1 MIVPK
6 WLQRALSVFTKAVS
20 LSPVDT
26 RGGWWPV
33 VSESFTGAWQR
44 HIEVNRDTV
53 LAYHAVYA
61 CVTLISGDVAKLRLK
76 LIERK
81 DGYWT
86 ETESP
91 AFSPVLRR
99 PNRYQNRLQF
109 MQQWIASKL
118 IHGNTFVLKQ
128 RDNRGVVS
136 AMYILDPER
145 VTVMIAP
152 DGAVFYQVR
161 RSDLAQLQED
171 VAAVPASEMIHDRME
186 PLWHPL
192 IGVSP
197 IYASGLAGVQ
207 GLEIQNASAR
217 FFSNNSQPGG
227 ILTAPGTID
236 EVQAKMLRDRW
247 NENYSGEN
255 AGKVAVLGNGL
266 EYKPISVNAT
276 DAQLI
281 EQLRWTSETVCSAF
295 HVPPYMIGV
304 GPVPAYNNVEALNQ
318 MYYSQ
323 CLQKLLEAAELALDD
338 GLDLPVRYGTEFD
351 LDGLLRMDTATRFDA
366 LGKAIGAGWMAP
378 NEARRREDLRP
389 VAGGDSPM
397 LQQQNWSLEQLAKRD
412 IIADKP
418 AVAAPPVPVDEPD
431 DEPGAEE
438 QAEKAMRDLIV
449 HLRTKLCST

>member
-76 LIERK
+76 LVERK

-118 IHGNTFVLKQ
+118 IHGNTYILKQ
-128 RDNRGVVS
+128 RDLRGVVS

-145 VTVMIAP
+145 VTTMIAP
-152 DGAVFYQVR
+152 DGAVYYQVR
-161 RSDLAQLQED
+161 RSDLAQLSQD
-171 VAAVPASEMIHDRME
+171 VMAIPASEIIHDRME

-217 FFSNNSQPGG
+217 FFGNNSKPGG
-227 ILTAPGTID
+227 ILTAPGAID
-236 EVQAKMLRDRW
+236 ETQAKAMRDRW

-266 EYKPISVNAT
+266 TYQAIAVTAT

-281 EQLRWTSETVCSAF
+281 EQLRWTAENVCSTF

-318 MYYSQ
+318 MYYQQ
-323 CLQKLLEAAELALDD
+323 CIQKLLEAAEAALDD
-338 GLDLPVRYGTEFD
+338 GLGLTDVSGKTLGVEFD
-351 LDGLLRMDTATRFDA
+351 LDGLLRMDTATRYDA

-378 NEARRREDLRP
+378 NEARRREDLPP
-389 VAGGDSPM
+389 VKGGESPM
-397 LQQQNWSLEQLAKRD
+397 MQQQQFSLAALAERD
-412 IIADKP
+412 QDKP
-418 AVAAPPVPVDEPD
+418 FSKPEPAPAAEQV
-431 DEPGAEE
+431 AEE